1 MNQINMRWKCP
12 HCGHAQIVTDATY
25 NQVEVSI
32 YNELSKHGLIGGR
45 VTTIVCSNEDCK
57 EISLGF
63 ALCNATNNAQ
73 FGRRLTGKPLY
84 FWSLLPESSAKPQ
97 PGYIP
102 EPIAKDYREACG
114 VLDKSPNASATLSR
128 RCLQGMIRD
137 FCKIEK
143 NTLKEQIDRLKET
156 VDKGHAPRGV
166 SHDTMD
172 AIDAVRKFGN
182 IGAHM
187 AKDIN
192 LMIDVDSGEAK
203 ALIRLIEILFEE
215 WYVARHERERKLKEL
230 GVMASEKKT
239 VTEKSELPPPDDHQ
253 AAES

>member
-1 MNQINMRWKCP
+1 MNWINIRWKCP
-12 HCGHAQIVTDATY
+12 YCGHAQIVTDATY
-25 NQVEVSI
+25 NQADVSI
-32 YNELSKHGLIGGR
+32 FNDLSKYGLIGGK
-45 VTTIVCSNEDCK
+45 VTSIICSNEDCK
-57 EISLGF
+57 ELSLGF
-63 ALCNATNNAQ
+63 ALHNVDATQ
-73 FGRRLTGKPLY
+73 IGRRLTGEPLHS
-84 FWSLLPESSAKPQ
+84 WRLLPESSAKPQ

-102 EPIAKDYREACG
+102 EPVVKDYREASG

-143 NTLKEQIDRLKET
+143 RTLKAQIDHLKEM
-156 VDKGHAPRGV
+156 VDKGNAPRGV

-192 LMIDVDSGEAK
+192 VMIDVEPGEAQ

-215 WYVARHERERKLKEL
+215 WYVARHERESKLKEL
-230 GVMASEKKT
+230 GVMASEKKA
-239 VTEKSELPPPDDHQ
+239 VTEKPGLPPPDDHQ